1 MRTEL
6 NELGKVLVINEVS
19 DTNLQ
24 SYTICVKNPED
35 WQEIHDYIITVSDVE
50 GIPKRKI
57 KCISDLNFS
66 SKRSTYNISKK
77 EAELLRKHDKIEW
90 VVLSSMHNPVVLE
103 QRKFDEEIDRHAIA
117 NRFKQDVTNLRT
129 NTAPG
134 NTLDFTQWGLSR
146 HSKTFK

>member
-24 SYTICVKNPED
+24 AYTICVKNPED
-35 WQEIHDYIITVSDVE
+35 WQEIHDYIITVSDIE

-66 SKRSTYNISKK
+66 SKRSTYN
-77 EAELLRKHDKIEW
+77 
-90 VVLSSMHNPVVLE
+90 LSLIH
-103 QRKFDEEIDRHAIA
+103 I
-117 NRFKQDVTNLRT
+117 
-129 NTAPG
+129 
-134 NTLDFTQWGLSR
+134 
-146 HSKTFK
+146 